1 MGGVFNGTLYQP
13 TWLLDQPPRL
23 NFTRNFHLEDQDKP
37 GNKTFTLPANLN
49 PENLKISLDRSTKT
63 LSISADHEEKTT
75 NENNE
80 VIASSTQK
88 FSYKFIFPENVKL
101 ESVKS
106 HFDAETGKLSVSWE
120 AENAIDDGVRKLQI
134 QMAE

>member
-1 MGGVFNGTLYQP
+1 MG
-13 TWLLDQPPRL
+13 
-23 NFTRNFHLEDQDKP
+23 LEDQDKP
-37 GNKTFTLPANLN
+37 GSKTFALPANLN
-49 PENLKISLDRSTKT
+49 PENLKISLDRSRKA

-88 FSYKFIFPENVKL
+88 FSYKFSFTENVKL

-106 HFDAETGKLSVSWE
+106 HFDAKTGKLAVNWE
-120 AENAIDDGVRKLQI
+120 AENAIHDGVQKLQI
-134 QMAE
+134 QMTE